1 MNFQQTAKHL
11 RRCLPPLYI
20 LQLEDKTQKLVD
32 VKRWVFFLTIGPCYF
47 TALAIR
53 NTRKIWK
60 QPNYYAGYLKAKEKL
75 WKHTSYFPSA
85 ESMEGFGRQ
94 KKKEQVQF
102 TSLLSIG
109 THIRMTLVCFF
120 LSHLLVKYRIKY
132 PNHQGT
138 KKFRSRVTI
147 EKDFACDCFL
157 TNATPPFGIN
167 VKQSG
172 QYFEFQQL
180 KKKTFRHT
188 ELFS

>member
-1 MNFQQTAKHL
+1 MKTH
-11 RRCLPPLYI
+11 
-20 LQLEDKTQKLVD
+20 QLLSLCRV
-32 VKRWVFFLTIGPCYF
+32 Y
-47 TALAIR
+47 
-53 NTRKIWK
+53 
-60 QPNYYAGYLKAKEKL
+60 
-75 WKHTSYFPSA
+75 
-85 ESMEGFGRQ
+85 GRFWPT

-180 KKKTFRHT
+180 KKKKLSDIQSCFHKPLSTGTAH
-188 ELFS
+188 